1 MLLGKWPDLDLL
13 SHACLKW
20 VVNTV
25 LIIVYHPLKKEASV
39 EVMKLRSQCVRY
51 ETVVRK
57 RAQNLVDHGHN
68 ASKATGLPL
77 IRDTIKTN
85 VLLKYSH

>member
-1 MLLGKWPDLDLL
+1 M
-13 SHACLKW
+13 
-20 VVNTV
+20 VNTV
-25 LIIVYHPLKKEASV
+25 LIIVYHPLKKKASA
-39 EVMKLRSQCVRY
+39 EVLKLRAQCVR
-51 ETVVRK
+51 EEVVLRK

>member
-1 MLLGKWPDLDLL
+1 M
-13 SHACLKW
+13 
-20 VVNTV
+20 VNTV
-25 LIIVYHPLKKEASV
+25 LIIVYHPLKKKASV
-39 EVMKLRSQCVRY
+39 EVMKLRAQCVRY
-51 ETVVRK
+51 EAVLRK

>member
-1 MLLGKWPDLDLL
+1 MARQGQNLDLL

-20 VVNTV
+20 VVNTL
-25 LIIVYHPLKKEASV
+25 LIIDYHPLKKKASV
-39 EVMKLRSQCVRY
+39 EVMKLRAQCVRY
-51 ETVVRK
+51 EAVLRK

>member
-1 MLLGKWPDLDLL
+1 
-13 SHACLKW
+13 
-20 VVNTV
+20 
-25 LIIVYHPLKKEASV
+25 
-39 EVMKLRSQCVRY
+39 MKLRARCVRY
-51 ETVVRK
+51 EAVLRK
-57 RAQNLVDHGHN
+57 GAQNLVDHGHN